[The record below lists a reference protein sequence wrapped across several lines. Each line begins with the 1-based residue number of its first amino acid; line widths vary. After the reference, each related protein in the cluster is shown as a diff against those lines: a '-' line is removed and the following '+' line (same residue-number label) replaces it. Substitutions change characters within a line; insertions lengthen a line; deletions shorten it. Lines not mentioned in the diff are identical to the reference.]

1 MRMMRAKKCDYY
13 PYPKEP
19 IYMFLTE
26 DEAKL
31 MFNLAVRED
40 QSRLQWCKANKLD
53 CKLHE
58 EYRRNLCDGLHKM
71 LVKPDIEKKGG
82 KTCQLLD

>member
-19 IYMFLTE
+19 VYLFLTE

-31 MFNLAVRED
+31 LFNLAVRED
-40 QSRLQWCKANKLD
+40 QSRVDWCKANKLNFV
-53 CKLHE
+53 LHQ
-58 EYRRNLCDGLHKM
+58 EYRQQLCDGLHEM
-71 LVKPDIEKKGG
+71 LAKPNTKKRERDEN
-82 KTCQLLD
+82 KR